1 MTSFNLRIY
10 LLISLALF
18 GASTE
23 FAQSQIVQNQSAQN
37 QSPRINSL
45 DLLAQFMKTT
55 QSGVSHF
62 SQVVSSPTQE
72 GRKAKVK
79 NSEGVFAFSRP
90 NHFRFDYVKPFVQ
103 TIVADGQTLWIYD
116 VDISQITARAQDKAL
131 GSTPASLIASAPD
144 LSALE
149 KDFVLTNEPDLGNLQ
164 WVQAT
169 PKLKDSQLHFV
180 RIGLSPSADQVSLS
194 KLEILDAFGQKSVM
208 TFDRFDTNPNR
219 INATTFKFTPP
230 QGVEVIRP

>member
-1 MTSFNLRIY
+1 MAFLS
-10 LLISLALF
+10 
-18 GASTE
+18 ASPGQ
-23 FAQSQIVQNQSAQN
+23 AQSQTVETQNAQTPP
-37 QSPRINSL
+37 SSSL

-55 QSGVSHF
+55 QSATAHF
-62 SQVVSSPTQE
+62 SQVVSSPAKE
-72 GRKAKVK
+72 GRKTKVK
-79 NSEGVFAFSRP
+79 TSEGMFAFSRP

-116 VDISQITARAQDKAL
+116 VDISQISARAQDKAL
-131 GSTPASLIASAPD
+131 SSTPASLIASAPD
-144 LSALE
+144 LGALQ
-149 KDFVLTNEPDLGNLQ
+149 KDFTLTNEPDLDNLQ

-180 RIGLSPSADQVSLS
+180 RIGLSLSAGQVNLN

-219 INATTFKFTPP
+219 INAATFKFTPP
-230 QGVEVIRP
+230 AGVEVIRP